1 MSDTA
6 MRYTIS
12 LGQYFRSFFSS
23 VKGSRNRNEDNYLVI
38 TPSEDGAT
46 ACWLDNEQLT
56 SRKLDGW
63 PSGFA
68 RMAVAD
74 GMGGHAGG
82 REIAQAA
89 VEGLMNAPP
98 VRSVVEMYAIVQ
110 KVHSQLYERFATN
123 DEHSPGTTLLVA
135 DQRLDSGLG
144 ILAHIGDSRAY
155 ELADGQVKQLT
166 HDHTYE
172 EFDWREGDIS
182 RQEYEKGLQRSA
194 NDVVQAL
201 GHGSFGLIREKD
213 GYRPNRFDRRIRLD
227 LRQDLPPNLAK
238 HADVIQFRLSRG
250 KALMLATDGLWNPSR
265 EGRWHGLLT
274 NEFLSN
280 EEVEKQISKARDDGS
295 RDNITVVVF
304 GYSNES

>member
-1 MSDTA
+1 MTDTA
-6 MRYTIS
+6 IRHTIS
-12 LGQYFRSFFSS
+12 LGRYFRSFFSS
-23 VKGSRNRNEDNYLVI
+23 VKGPRNRNEDNYLII
-38 TPSEDGAT
+38 TPSEDGVR
-46 ACWLDNEQLT
+46 ACRLDNEQST
-56 SRKLDGW
+56 SRKLEGW
-63 PSGFA
+63 PSDFA
-68 RMAVAD
+68 RIAVAD

-89 VEGLMNAPP
+89 VEKLVEAPP
-98 VRSVVEMYAIVQ
+98 VQSVEEMYALVQ
-110 KVHSQLYERFATN
+110 KLHSQLYERFATN
-123 DEHSPGTTLLVA
+123 DKHSPGTTLLVA

-155 ELADGQVKQLT
+155 EIADGRVKQLT

-182 RQEYEKGLQRSA
+182 RQEYEEGLQRNT

-227 LRQDLPPNLAK
+227 LRQDLPPDLAK
-238 HADVIQFRLSRG
+238 HADIMQFRLCRG
-250 KALMLATDGLWNPSR
+250 KALMLATDGLWNPGR

-280 EEVEKQISKARDDGS
+280 DEVKKQISKAIDDGS

-304 GYSNES
+304 GYSNER